1 MPDFGRRIVVAV
13 GALLLIMAQLALI
26 GPAAAAETDPGYLTL
41 LFARAQMRATDGC
54 TPVPGSVS
62 LFEIADELSARG
74 IVASAAVVTNQTSE
88 SAETCLDDIGTY
100 ASWDQLAGL
109 RDDHSWT
116 MVSTGKAHADI
127 TQLTL
132 AGQLEES
139 CGSLEPLEAHG
150 HDRAWGLFGY
160 ANDRYTVA
168 IQESTVSTCF
178 AYGRTYASDGTPR
191 NQRAA
196 LASPWFQ
203 ETLSVNG
210 GECNDAASPC
220 YELDGVSRRYM
231 SPQWLG
237 EHMAVGSD
245 EWLVVQTYRFVEG
258 ANLDP
263 TSTNQFDCTSP
274 DWRDHWT
281 ARPELYC
288 LDDYLGAVDY
298 AVAQGGTGLITTDAA
313 TVAEA
318 WGRQRPQQVTDTIP
332 PNGVVEVPAANQVVT
347 SLPVQMSGTATDD
360 TAVGEARVAIKDRV
374 SGLWYHADGTWGAY
388 QYQLATLTAPGT
400 TATNWSFNW
409 TPPPNGSGSYAFGLA
424 TVDSAGNID
433 PTKPWTSFTVT
444 TGGATDTIPPNGVV
458 EVPAANQV
466 VTSLPVQM
474 SGTAT
479 DDTAVGEARVAI
491 KDRVSGLWYHADGTW
506 GAYQYQLATLT
517 APGTTAT
524 NWSFNWTPPPNG
536 SGSYAF
542 GLATVDSA
550 GNIDPTKPWT
560 SFTVTTP

>member
-360 TAVGEARVAIKDRV
+360 TAVGEARVRDQRPRQWTVVPRRRHLGRLPIPTGNPHRPRN
-374 SGLWYHADGTWGAY
+374 HRH
-388 QYQLATLTAPGT
+388 QL
-400 TATNWSFNW
+400 
-409 TPPPNGSGSYAFGLA
+409 
-424 TVDSAGNID
+424 
-433 PTKPWTSFTVT
+433 
-444 TGGATDTIPPNGVV
+444 VV
-458 EVPAANQV
+458 QLDPAAKRFRQLRVRARHRRFRRQHRPNQTMDILHRHHRRCHRYDSSEWGGRGPSRQPGGDV
-466 VTSLPVQM
+466 
-474 SGTAT
+474 AT
-479 DDTAVGEARVAI
+479 G
-491 KDRVSGLWYHADGTW
+491 
-506 GAYQYQLATLT
+506 
-517 APGTTAT
+517 
-524 NWSFNWTPPPNG
+524 PNERHR
-536 SGSYAF
+536 
-542 GLATVDSA
+542 
-550 GNIDPTKPWT
+550 N
-560 SFTVTTP
+560 